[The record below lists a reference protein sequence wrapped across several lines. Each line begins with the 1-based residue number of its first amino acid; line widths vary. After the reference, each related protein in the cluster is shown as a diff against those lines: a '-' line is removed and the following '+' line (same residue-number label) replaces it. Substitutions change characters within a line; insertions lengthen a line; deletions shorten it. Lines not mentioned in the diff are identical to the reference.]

1 MLRFMNRANALTVF
15 GLTSALFGALLAVQ
29 GKLHFAMVALVVA
42 GLADLFDGPLART
55 IERSDEEKLF
65 GQRLD
70 SLADAVSFGAA
81 GAVILYGAALH
92 KTPPE
97 QLLCLVFAAC
107 AVWRLAY
114 FDTVGMQAGEEG
126 KAPRFV
132 GLPTTYTALFVPF
145 AALTRMISP
154 EALRIALNVTAL
166 VMAVA
171 MTSSIPIPKPGRKSY
186 PVLLLLA
193 LGAFG
198 FHIGM
203 GVGAIPTP

>member
-1 MLRFMNRANALTVF
+1 MNRANALTVF
-15 GLTSALFGALLAVQ
+15 GLMSALFGALLAVQ

-92 KTPPE
+92 KSPPE

-114 FDTVGMQAGEEG
+114 FDTVGMQAAEEG
-126 KAPRFV
+126 KSPRFV

-145 AALTRMISP
+145 AALTRLISVD
-154 EALRIALNVTAL
+154 ALRIALNVTAL

-171 MTSSIPIPKPGRKSY
+171 MTSSIPIPKPGKKSY
-186 PVLLLLA
+186 PLLLLLA
-193 LGAFG
+193 VGAFG
-198 FHIGM
+198 FHVGM